1 MTHKLG
7 CLGGRL
13 LWTGWCREAA
23 PGGALEGSSGKL
35 EAAADGERCGEP
47 FRWPLDQKGG
57 ALVHSERIG
66 SVMVGIDAAV
76 TARHRVV
83 VRRPEAGGPGV
94 VVDDFEAAPTLA
106 GLDRLSKR
114 LSGYSGAVAVAE
126 PTSMTWLP
134 LSAATARAGV
144 SLVLVGNRHS
154 ARLRAAM
161 SGKEKSDVIDAEVLS
176 RAPELFRLAPARIPD
191 PGELAL
197 RRAVQ
202 RRHKTLIEANR
213 WYRRLLSLARWA
225 FPDLWIAFA
234 GSRAT
239 AMAVLQRWPHL
250 ERLARARP
258 GSIADVVAANT
269 KGVTDATRRAERI
282 RGAARA
288 WAEFWDGHLDL
299 DALGW
304 ETAELVADVANAQ
317 ARLVRADAMVTQRWE
332 RLWGDDT
339 LLLSVPGIGPR
350 TAPVVRAFFGDGS
363 QFPTAK
369 EAQAYVGICP
379 SNWSSGTVT
388 QPSRAITKEGP
399 EELRLAFYLAANA
412 ARSVDPQLAWF
423 YRKLMCERGHCHTQ
437 ATTAVARKLVARTWA
452 TLTRG
457 SPYELRDL
465 DGNPITRRHAS
476 ELARSQAVPPE
487 VRRRSRA
494 TTAAI
499 RRGRLTR

>member
-1 MTHKLG
+1 
-7 CLGGRL
+7 
-13 LWTGWCREAA
+13 
-23 PGGALEGSSGKL
+23 
-35 EAAADGERCGEP
+35 
-47 FRWPLDQKGG
+47 
-57 ALVHSERIG
+57 VHSERIG
-66 SVMVGIDAAV
+66 SVVIGIDAAV
-76 TARHRVV
+76 TASHRVV

-94 VVDDFEAAPTLA
+94 VIDDFEAGPTLV
-106 GLDRLSKR
+106 GLERLSKR
-114 LSGYSGAVAVAE
+114 LSEYAGAIAVAE

-134 LSAATARAGV
+134 LSVALARSDV

-161 SGKEKSDVIDAEVLS
+161 SGKDKSDVIDAQVLS
-176 RAPELFRLAPARIPD
+176 RAPDVFRLEPARIPVAS
-191 PGELAL
+191 ELAL
-197 RRAVQ
+197 RRGVQ

-225 FPDLWIAFA
+225 FPDVWIAFA

-239 AMAVLQRWPHL
+239 AVAVVTRWPHL
-250 ERLARARP
+250 EGLARARP
-258 GSIADVVAANT
+258 TTIADVVAANT

-282 RGAARA
+282 RDAARS
-288 WAEFWDGHLDL
+288 WARFWDGHLDL

-304 ETAELVADVANAQ
+304 ETAELVADVANAE
-317 ARLVRADAMVTQRWE
+317 ARLARADAMVAERWAS
-332 RLWGDDT
+332 LWGDDT
-339 LLLSVPGIGPR
+339 LLLSVPGMGVR
-350 TAPVVRAFFGDGS
+350 TAPVVRAFLGDGS

-412 ARSVDPQLAWF
+412 ARTVDPQLASF

-452 TLTRG
+452 TLTSG

-465 DGNPITRRHAS
+465 DGTPITRRHAI
-476 ELARSQAVPPE
+476 ELARSLAVPPE

-494 TTAAI
+494 RSAATK
-499 RRGRLTR
+499 RGRLTR

>member
-1 MTHKLG
+1 M
-7 CLGGRL
+7 
-13 LWTGWCREAA
+13 
-23 PGGALEGSSGKL
+23 
-35 EAAADGERCGEP
+35 
-47 FRWPLDQKGG
+47 
-57 ALVHSERIG
+57 I
-66 SVMVGIDAAV
+66 
-76 TARHRVV
+76 
-83 VRRPEAGGPGV
+83 
-94 VVDDFEAAPTLA
+94 DDFEAAPTLA
-106 GLDRLSKR
+106 GLDRISKR
-114 LSGYSGAVAVAE
+114 LSGYVGAVAVAE

-134 LSAATARAGV
+134 LSVATARAGV
-144 SLVLVGNRHS
+144 SLLLVGSRHS

-161 SGKEKSDVIDAEVLS
+161 SGKDKSDVIDAEVLS
-176 RAPELFRLAPARIPD
+176 RAPELFRLDPVRIPD
-191 PGELAL
+191 PDELAL

-202 RRHKTLIEANR
+202 RRHKTLVEANR
-213 WYRRLLSLARWA
+213 WYRRLVSLARWA
-225 FPDLWIAFA
+225 FPDVWNAFA

-239 AMAVLQRWPHL
+239 ATAVLQRWSHL

-258 GSIADVVAANT
+258 GSVADVVAAHT
-269 KGVTDATRRAERI
+269 RGVTDATRRADRI
-282 RGAARA
+282 RIAARG

-317 ARLVRADAMVTQRWE
+317 ARLARADTMVTQRWE
-332 RLWGDDT
+332 RLWGDDP
-339 LLLSVPGIGPR
+339 LLLSVPGMGVR

-412 ARSVDPQLAWF
+412 ARTVDPQLACF
-423 YRKLMCERGHCHTQ
+423 YRKLMCEKGHCHTQ
-437 ATTAVARKLVARTWA
+437 ANCAVARKLVARTWA

-457 SPYELRDL
+457 TPYKLRDL
-465 DGNPITRRHAS
+465 DENPIIRRHAS
-476 ELARSQAVPPE
+476 ELARSLAVPE
-487 VRRRSRA
+487 QVRRRSRA